1 MQSKKFSIG
10 LMLTYVGATCALAI
24 GAGFSSGQELLQ
36 YFVAYGWQM
45 ILVAAMFAF
54 IFIYVNYQCAARG
67 KEHNLEDGTQ
77 IFEVFCGKY
86 LGKFFNWF
94 CGLFC
99 YLSFIIMVSGAGT
112 TLYQQ
117 YGVPVVVG
125 SAIMAVLAVVVAIMG
140 LQGIVNVIS
149 KVAPVI
155 IALVLGI
162 AIITIITHAA
172 DIVPGIQAVEQGT
185 YDGVMEKVGSNWFMA
200 GLSYGGFMILWFVSF
215 MANLGVKTNTE
226 GGFKELIIGNV
237 IGSVIY
243 TVACVVGACA
253 LVSEIGLTASQ
264 GIPNLILANQI
275 WPPLATIFAVIIY
288 AAIFTSACP
297 LLYNA
302 VTTVAKEGS
311 ARYRVA
317 VLVGAAIALVVAVF
331 VPYQGLVNAIYGYCG
346 YVGAALFFVILVQG
360 IRFFVQ
366 RHTEKKGHAE
376 TKIIQH
382 PTRVLDETIDEPSMG
397 HEVA

>member
-1 MQSKKFSIG
+1 MQGKGFSIG

-45 ILVAAMFAF
+45 VLVALMFGI

-67 KEHNLEDGTQ
+67 KQLALEDGTQ

-86 LGKFFNWF
+86 LGKAFNWF
-94 CGLFC
+94 CGFFC
-99 YLSFIIMVSGAGT
+99 YLSFIIMISGAGT
-112 TLYQQ
+112 TLSQQ
-117 YGVPVVVG
+117 YGLPVAVG
-125 SAIMAVLAVVVAIMG
+125 SAVMCVLAVIVAIAG

-155 IALVLGI
+155 IVLVLGI
-162 AIITIITHAA
+162 AIITLFNHGSAVPDGIAA
-172 DIVPGIQAVEQGT
+172 IEAGA
-185 YDGVMEKVGSNWFMA
+185 YDGVMEKVGHNWFFA

-215 MANLGVKTNTE
+215 MANLGIASREKDD
-226 GGFKELIIGNV
+226 FRELVSGNV
-237 IGSVIY
+237 IGSLIY
-243 TVACVVGACA
+243 TIACVLCACA
-253 LVSEIGLTASQ
+253 LVSEINLTASQ
-264 GIPNLILANQI
+264 GIPNLVLAEQI

-311 ARYRVA
+311 ARYRIV
-317 VLVGAAIALVVAVF
+317 VLAGAAIALAIAIF
-331 VPYQGLVNAIYGYCG
+331 VPYQGLVNVIYGYCG
-346 YVGAALFFVILVQG
+346 YIGAALFFIILVQG
-360 IRFFVQ
+360 VRFFLQ
-366 RHTEKKGHAE
+366 GREGTA
-376 TKIIQH
+376 Q
-382 PTRVLDETIDEPSMG
+382 PSK
-397 HEVA
+397 EAA